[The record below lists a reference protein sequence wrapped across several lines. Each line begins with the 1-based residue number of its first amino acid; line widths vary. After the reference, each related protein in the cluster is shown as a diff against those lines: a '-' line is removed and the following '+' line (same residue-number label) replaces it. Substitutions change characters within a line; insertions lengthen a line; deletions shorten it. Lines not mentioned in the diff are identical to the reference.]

1 MMSAEGSQPMPDDS
15 HGTAKPEAGRF
26 PDTDWNLVQIAA
38 GNSADPRAREALA
51 QLCQT
56 YWHPLYAFVRR
67 QGYSPQ
73 QAHDLTQAFFAHLLE
88 KNLLAT
94 VDRAKGRFRTFL
106 LVALKNFLADEGQ
119 QSMAE

>member
-38 GNSADPRAREALA
+38 GNPADTRAREAFA
-51 QLCQT
+51 QLCQA

-67 QGYSPQ
+67 
-73 QAHDLTQAFFAHLLE
+73 
-88 KNLLAT
+88 
-94 VDRAKGRFRTFL
+94 
-106 LVALKNFLADEGQ
+106 
-119 QSMAE
+119 